1 MTILITGAN
10 GMLGEECVKL
20 LSRQHNIIAT
30 DQQDG
35 LTYKSDVTYQI
46 LDITDRQAIARI
58 TEKYQPETVIN
69 CAAFTDVD
77 GSEIQRE
84 SAWKVNAGGVE
95 NLIAV
100 LQNTPCRLIHISTD
114 YVFDGTAGP
123 YSEEQTPKPI
133 NYYGQTKLDS
143 EKIIENS
150 NLPWTIIRTNVLFG
164 NTTMQKASF
173 VRWVT
178 EKLSR
183 FETISVVNDQYGN
196 PTWSYGLAEA
206 IAKVIENDV
215 RGLYH
220 YAGEDYLN
228 RFEFALKIAE
238 IYGLN
243 PLLIR
248 KTTTRSLHQIAPRP
262 FKAGLIC
269 DKIRKVLDVPFYS
282 ISESLTRM
290 KGNM

>member
-1 MTILITGAN
+1 
-10 GMLGEECVKL
+10 MLGEECVKL
-20 LSRQHNIIAT
+20 LSRQHDIIAT

-35 LTYKSDVTYQI
+35 LTYKSAVMYQI

-100 LQNTPCRLIHISTD
+100 LRDTPCRLIHISTD

-143 EKIIENS
+143 EKMIENS

-173 VRWVT
+173 VRWVI

-206 IAKVIENDV
+206 IAKIIENDV

-248 KTTTRSLHQIAPRP
+248 KTSTRSLHQIAPRP

>member
-1 MTILITGAN
+1 MTLLITGAN

-35 LTYKSDVTYQI
+35 LTYKSDVAYQI

-84 SAWKVNAGGVE
+84 SAWRVNAGGVE

-100 LQNTPCRLIHISTD
+100 LHNTPCRLIHISTD

-282 ISESLTRM
+282 ISESLARM
-290 KGNM
+290 KGSM

>member
-1 MTILITGAN
+1 
-10 GMLGEECVKL
+10 MLGEECVKL
-20 LSRQHNIIAT
+20 LSRQHDIIAT

-35 LTYKSDVTYQI
+35 LTYKSAVMYQI

-100 LQNTPCRLIHISTD
+100 LCDTPCRLIHISTD

-143 EKIIENS
+143 EKMIENS

-173 VRWVT
+173 VRWVI

-206 IAKVIENDV
+206 IAKIIENDV

-248 KTTTRSLHQIAPRP
+248 KTSTRSLHQIAPRP